1 MKLYSHAFAPNA
13 WRVRAFLA
21 EKGAEIET
29 VTIEFDNGDTKT
41 PHYLEMNSLGQVPV
55 LELDDGKAL
64 AESIAI
70 CRYLEAQFPAPP
82 LFGTSA
88 HGQAWIEM
96 WNRRMELLVMNTV
109 ANVGLHTLPFFAT
122 RVHQVPQFAEAQKE
136 TLTERW
142 TWLNEEIADARPFIA
157 GDAFSVADITGM
169 TALKICDIVELPVP
183 GHLAHVKKWESAV
196 RARPSWNA

>member
-1 MKLYSHAFAPNA
+1 MKLYSHAVAPNA

-29 VTIEFDNGDTKT
+29 VTIEFDKGDTQT
-41 PHYLEMNSLGQVPV
+41 PHYLAMNSLAQVPV
-55 LELDDGKAL
+55 LELDGEKAL

-70 CRYLEAQFPAPP
+70 CRYLETKFPEPS

-88 HGQAWIEM
+88 HGQAWVEM

-109 ANVGLHTLPFFAT
+109 GNIGLHILPFFAD

-136 TLTERW
+136 TLLERW
-142 TWLNEEIADARPFIA
+142 AWLDKEISDGRPFVA

-169 TALKICDIVELPVP
+169 TALKIADIVELSVP
-183 GHLAHVKKWESAV
+183 DQLAHVKRWENAV
-196 RARPSWNA
+196 RARPSWDA